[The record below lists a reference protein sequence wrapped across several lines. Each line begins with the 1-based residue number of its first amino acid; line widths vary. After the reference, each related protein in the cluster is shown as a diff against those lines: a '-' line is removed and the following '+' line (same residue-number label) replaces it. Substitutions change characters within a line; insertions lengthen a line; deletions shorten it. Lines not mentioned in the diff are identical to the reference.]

1 VRELEHVI
9 ERALITSAGPVLN
22 LADPLE
28 VTPAEGMEEPIREL
42 VAVEREHVLKVL
54 QKTHW
59 KIDGEDGAACLLGLH
74 PSTLR
79 FRLKKLGIE
88 RP

>member
-1 VRELEHVI
+1 MLRLADRLEREAVEAGDEQLMRFETM
-9 ERALITSAGPVLN
+9 ERAHIF
-22 LADPLE
+22 
-28 VTPAEGMEEPIREL
+28 
-42 VAVEREHVLKVL
+42 KVL

-59 KIDGEDGAACLLGLH
+59 KINGEGGASSVLGLH

-79 FRLKKLGIE
+79 FRIKKLGIK